1 MELDSENTLHGLFIT
16 MIVCIVSGVLYY
28 VFRNTLFASRV
39 SISPD
44 SENIRK
50 KKRNEGKKCKKAK
63 KRKTSVDIQ
72 QTGEIETDKTQTS
85 DDATGEED
93 EHLSD
98 MAASDHSSSCSEGS
112 IERPIQV
119 VKCEGKK
126 YSMGNSELPDP
137 ITPEIEQ
144 SYVESINLHF
154 SQTSINKSHSDDSD
168 SITSPGSSE
177 HNATTAILSSVSESK
192 ASLTRSKKSKRRSA
206 KRSVRYGDLSE
217 ETVTSVESTN
227 MKHSSESLEMSK
239 IDSAESHI
247 VNEKQESSIDSIS
260 TSELRTT
267 IKELEGQL
275 KISEAKLA
283 GTSQWANSLAEEN
296 KHFRTKED
304 ETSVSLHALQMQY
317 TELLT
322 TNKTLEHQKNL
333 LNAKLKNTETEN
345 CDLLK
350 RLDQTNTNALKV
362 KMEAELELC
371 RLREQLAKHEA
382 QLSAMATAIAVSS
395 PSIPTGPIPELV
407 RTQELAQAMSNDNC
421 LLKSRVEQLDSEV
434 TQLHQTNMR
443 QQQDLQV
450 LRVENHKLRT
460 EKETALEELRAK
472 RQAEQVGNDAVHMEL
487 NRLCHELEIEKQKNQ
502 ELSISLSEARAEL
515 SRSVQQEKRQS
526 EIISSLE
533 YQFAELNAQKQC
545 LLDNANQSKMAY
557 EAASSELRAQVAN
570 LSNDLMRVKNE
581 LNSTEQKVYDLTCQ
595 LESTTK
601 SVNNN
606 NDLNGEPIIINIKSD
621 EVCINKQDENEE
633 LHGKV
638 GDLLNRLSEVE
649 TNFNVVEKERV
660 KFYDLYQAAVNE
672 IDYYKSTLI
681 QTEDVLAKLE
691 ESVKQTESKWR
702 QLLSQSEFEQIRL
715 RKELL
720 ESQSML
726 KDITGKL
733 NETNEVRVL
742 KPSIAEKKQKRSKA
756 RKTTYSL
763 HTNPITES
771 NKEQTSENISSTK
784 ANI

>member
-28 VFRNTLFASRV
+28 MFRNTLFTSRV
-39 SISPD
+39 SVSSD
-44 SENIRK
+44 SENNRK

-72 QTGEIETDKTQTS
+72 QTGDIETDKTQTS
-85 DDATGEED
+85 DDTNGEED

-119 VKCEGKK
+119 GKREGENFGKG
-126 YSMGNSELPDP
+126 SSELTDP
-137 ITPEIEQ
+137 ITPKIEQ
-144 SYVESINLHF
+144 SYIESINFHF
-154 SQTSINKSHSDDSD
+154 SQTSKNKSHSDDSD
-168 SITSPGSSE
+168 SITSPGSSK
-177 HNATTAILSSVSESK
+177 HDATTAILSSVSESK
-192 ASLTRSKKSKRRSA
+192 DSLIKSKKSKRRSA
-206 KRSVRYGDLSE
+206 KRSVRCGNLSK

-227 MKHSSESLEMSK
+227 MEHFSESLKMSE
-239 IDSAESHI
+239 IDSAESHV
-247 VNEKQESSIDSIS
+247 VNKKQESSSDPIS
-260 TSELRTT
+260 ASELRTT

-304 ETSVSLHALQMQY
+304 ETSLSLNVLQIQY
-317 TELLT
+317 NELLR

-350 RLDQTNTNALKV
+350 RLDQMNTDALQV

-371 RLREQLAKHEA
+371 KLREQLAKHEA
-382 QLSAMATAIAVSS
+382 QLSAMATAISVSS
-395 PSIPTGPIPELV
+395 PSIPIDPIPELV
-407 RTQELAQAMSNDNC
+407 RTQEFAQAMSNDNC

-443 QQQDLQV
+443 QQQDLQI
-450 LRVENHKLRT
+450 LRVENHKLHT

-472 RQAEQVGNDAVHMEL
+472 RQVENDAVHMEL
-487 NRLCHELEIEKQKNQ
+487 NRLCHELEMEKQKNQ
-502 ELSISLSEARAEL
+502 ELSISLSETRAEL
-515 SRSVQQEKRQS
+515 SQSLQQGKRQS
-526 EIISSLE
+526 EIIGSLE

-545 LLDNANQSKMAY
+545 LLDNANQSKIAY

-570 LSNDLMRVKNE
+570 LSNDLMRVTNE

-601 SVNNN
+601 SLNNN
-606 NDLNGEPIIINIKSD
+606 SDLNGEPIIINIKSD

-633 LHGKV
+633 LHGKIE
-638 GDLLNRLSEVE
+638 DLLNRLSEVE

-660 KFYDLYQAAVNE
+660 TYYDLYQAAVNE
-672 IDYYKSTLI
+672 INYYKSTLI

-691 ESVKQTESKWR
+691 ESAKQTESKWR
-702 QLLSQSEFEQIRL
+702 QLLSESEFEQIRL
-715 RKELL
+715 REQLL

-733 NETNEVRVL
+733 NKTNEVRIL
-742 KPSIAEKKQKRSKA
+742 KPSIAEKKQKKSKA
-756 RKTTYSL
+756 RKTISL
-763 HTNPITES
+763 SFDGFIVYES
-771 NKEQTSENISSTK
+771 SNRIE
-784 ANI
+784 